1 MRASSLGLM
10 DARTEAKTRRNP
22 RGVFEK
28 FPGSGEWW
36 IRYNDSNG
44 RYRREKAGSKSVAI
58 KLVDKRRTE
67 ALQGKKLPERL
78 RRATVTFAEIA
89 KDALAY
95 SKAHKRSYET
105 DRIHMETMLT
115 RFRDSGVGSITPTEI
130 ERYLTQTAKER
141 DWAPATV
148 NRHRALLSLV
158 FRIATE
164 NNKVER
170 NPVRLVKPRA
180 VSNTRVRWLADGEE
194 TRLRATIEADCKEH
208 MPELDLA
215 LNTGL
220 RRSEMYGLTWENV
233 NLARCV
239 LTIPRSKNGEMR
251 HVPLNSAALSALAEL
266 KKRGDGTGAVIRNK
280 DREPLTGPRH
290 WFEPAILK
298 AKIPSFSWHCLR
310 HTFASRLVMA
320 GVDLRTVQELM
331 GHKQI
336 CMTVRYAHLSPD
348 HTLAAVQ
355 RLAQAKPSVTPPMPA
370 QRETPTDTST
380 DTEVV
385 VSPVADTV
393 IFRQLAV

>member
-1 MRASSLGLM
+1 VITAKA
-10 DARTEAKTRRNP
+10 DAKTRRNP

-44 RYRREKAGSKSVAI
+44 RFRREKAGSKSVAI

-105 DRIHMETMLT
+105 DLIHMETMLT
-115 RFRDSGVGSITPTEI
+115 QFRDSAVGSITPAEI

-141 DWAPATV
+141 KWAPATV

-170 NPVRLVKPRA
+170 NPIRLVKPRP
-180 VSNTRVRWLADGEE
+180 VSNTRVRWLADEE
-194 TRLRATIEADCKEH
+194 EARLRATIEANCKEH
-208 MPELDLA
+208 VPELDLA

-239 LTIPRSKNGEMR
+239 LTILRSKNGEMR
-251 HVPLNSAALSALAEL
+251 YVPLNTAALSALAEFR
-266 KKRGDGTGAVIRNK
+266 KRGNGTGSVIRNK
-280 DREPLTGPRH
+280 DCQPLIGPRH
-290 WFEPAILK
+290 WFEPAVLK

-355 RLAQAKPSVTPPMPA
+355 RLAQARPPARPA
-370 QRETPTDTST
+370 AAQQQTRTDTTT
-380 DTEVV
+380 DTDAVV
-385 VSPVADTV
+385 PAMPDAATV
-393 IFRQLAV
+393 RQLAV

>member
-1 MRASSLGLM
+1 V
-10 DARTEAKTRRNP
+10 E
-22 RGVFEK
+22 
-28 FPGSGEWW
+28 
-36 IRYNDSNG
+36 
-44 RYRREKAGSKSVAI
+44 
-58 KLVDKRRTE
+58 KRRTE
-67 ALQGKKLPERL
+67 ALQGKKLPEKL

-89 KDALAY
+89 TDALAY
-95 SKAHKRSYET
+95 SKAHKQSYET
-105 DRIHMETMLT
+105 DLIHMETILT
-115 RFRDSGVGSITPTEI
+115 RFRDTAVGSITPVEI

-141 DWAPATV
+141 EWAPATV

-158 FRIATE
+158 FRIAME

-170 NPVRLVKPRA
+170 NPIRLVKPRP
-180 VSNTRVRWLADGEE
+180 VSNTRVRWLTDGEE
-194 TRLRATIEADCKEH
+194 TRLRATIEANCKEH

-215 LNTGL
+215 LHTGL

-251 HVPLNSAALSALAEL
+251 HVPLNTAALSALAEFQ
-266 KKRGDGTGAVIRNK
+266 KRGDGTGNVIRNK
-280 DREPLTGPRH
+280 DRNPLVGPRH

-336 CMTVRYAHLSPD
+336 CMTVR
-348 HTLAAVQ
+348 
-355 RLAQAKPSVTPPMPA
+355 
-370 QRETPTDTST
+370 
-380 DTEVV
+380 
-385 VSPVADTV
+385 
-393 IFRQLAV
+393 